1 MVVVGGGGLKKYG
14 LKGGIKRKHIV
25 FKGGVTKKS
34 LKFCSDDICNYAN
47 SPPEYQKLAFL
58 IFRNFRFFPRRHVS
72 GLPTVSLGE
81 SDKLTD
87 FSLFIFFP
95 FICSWGG
102 GVISINLGH
111 KGGGD
116 QKNEKKTSYEE
127 GGHHILQ
134 ELPVESHQP
143 PLHH

>member
-1 MVVVGGGGLKKYG
+1 M
-14 LKGGIKRKHIV
+14 

-87 FSLFIFFP
+87 FSLFIFFLLYVL
-95 FICSWGG
+95 GG
-102 GVISINLGH
+102 GGSSPLIWVT
-111 KGGGD
+111 KGGGTKKMKKKLLMKRGVIIYYRSYPSNPTSPLSTI
-116 QKNEKKTSYEE
+116 KNER
-127 GGHHILQ
+127 
-134 ELPVESHQP
+134 
-143 PLHH
+143 